1 MCVCVCVCAHKLCV
15 CVGCVSVF
23 ECIRCTD
30 EALEAETLQ
39 CWCLQLRACVVHV
52 CEHVV

>member
-1 MCVCVCVCAHKLCV
+1 MVCVCVCLCVCVFACVCVCVIVCV
-15 CVGCVSVF
+15 CVCSQIVCAWSVF

-39 CWCLQLRACVVHV
+39 C
-52 CEHVV
+52 